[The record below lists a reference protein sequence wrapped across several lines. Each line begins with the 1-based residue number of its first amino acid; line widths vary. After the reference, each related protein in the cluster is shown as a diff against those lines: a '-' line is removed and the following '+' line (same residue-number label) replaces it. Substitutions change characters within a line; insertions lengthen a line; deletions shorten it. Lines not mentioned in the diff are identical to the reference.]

1 MKYSKDTLVNML
13 VLTLLDNKFILKI
26 LNSTPFR
33 PKIHNIFGQKPIKVN
48 FSPNQVVLGL
58 YCNYMCK
65 IKKYE
70 TLYSYNKALKPLT

>member
-13 VLTLLDNKFILKI
+13 VLTLLDNEFILKI

-65 IKKYE
+65 I
-70 TLYSYNKALKPLT
+70 NI